1 MPPKNPLKN
10 KRKRL
15 DFLFKNFFCFKKK
28 GIKISIPKK
37 FLKKACSTGCIKVA
51 LNFISAAKIENRKQD
66 SIN

>member
-15 DFLFKNFFCFKKK
+15 DFLFKNFFVLKKK
-28 GIKISIPKK
+28 GLKLVFLKK
-37 FLKKACSTGCIKVA
+37 FLKKACSTGCIKVE